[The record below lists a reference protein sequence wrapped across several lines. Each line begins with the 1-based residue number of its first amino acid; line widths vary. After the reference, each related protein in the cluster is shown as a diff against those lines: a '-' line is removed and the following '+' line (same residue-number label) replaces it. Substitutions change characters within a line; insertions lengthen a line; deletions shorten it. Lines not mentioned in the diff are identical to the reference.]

1 VQPFLTANWR
11 YLAMLNYVVDPRLI
25 TPLVPA
31 ETEID
36 FENGETFLSV
46 VGFLFLDTR
55 LLGLPIPLHRD
66 FEEVNLRFY
75 VRRKSADTWR
85 RGVVF
90 IRELVPRP
98 AIALIARAFYGENY
112 IAVPMKHEIEHLAAP
127 ASGGQLLHPSGDVV
141 SKTNDRSSWATQPVD
156 RTGCPPSAKRVD
168 QNLKVEYSWRRGRK
182 WESLKM
188 TATGETQPI
197 SAGSHAEFIT
207 EHYWG
212 YTALRSGCS
221 EYRVEHPR
229 WRIWNA
235 TSFELKADVATL
247 YGEQFTEV
255 LNEPP
260 RSAFIADGSPIT
272 VQKRDIL

>member
-1 VQPFLTANWR
+1 
-11 YLAMLNYVVDPRLI
+11 MLNYVVDPRLLA
-25 TPLVPA
+25 PLVPPA
-31 ETEID
+31 TEID

-90 IRELVPRP
+90 IRELVPRR
-98 AIALIARAFYGENY
+98 AIALIARTCYGENY
-112 IAVPMKHEIEHLAAP
+112 IALPMKHDIEHVAIP
-127 ASGGQLLHPSGDVV
+127 ASGGQLLRPSDDVAGRNV
-141 SKTNDRSSWATQPVD
+141 RRSSWATQPVD
-156 RTGCPPSAKRVD
+156 ETGCPPGAKRVD
-168 QNLKVEYSWRRGRK
+168 SNLKVEYSWRRGRK

-188 TATGETQPI
+188 RAGGEPQTIPV
-197 SAGSHAEFIT
+197 GSHAEFIT
-207 EHYWG
+207 EHHWG
-212 YTALRSGCS
+212 YTSLRNACG

-229 WRIWNA
+229 WKIWNA
-235 TSFELKADVATL
+235 SDFELNAEVATL
-247 YGEQFTEV
+247 YGQQFAET
-255 LNEPP
+255 LSAPP

-272 VQKRDIL
+272 VHRREVLQ